1 MDELYCAVFYVIDQ
15 QIVHH
20 LIGTLLQL
28 IQQG

>member
-20 LIGTLLQL
+20 LVRALLQL
-28 IQQG
+28 IEQG